1 MENFETKEQIEK
13 YIKNISSFD
22 DWTNLKSEDLRLISY
37 LIDSYKKEKTAEERE
52 EKLKNKLTIFFSTYF
67 NNSMMG
73 AKEISDFF
81 LFDNDSDVVEELRY
95 DFSTILEQKS
105 KKERNKTIEDIKDLF
120 KTVLNLTDD
129 DFKEVLNRLEISDDW
144 EKSLRKIPSHKLAN
158 KLSYCFSIYELKG
171 LINLHKNTTK
181 KNVRKRI
188 EDLLNYCNF
197 HYEAGELTDGNY
209 KKLLDELNKEEE
221 KQNKN
226 C

>member
-37 LIDSYKKEKTAEERE
+37 LIDSYKKEKTAEKRE

-105 KKERNKTIEDIKDLF
+105 KKERNKTIEDIKNLF
-120 KTVLNLTDD
+120 KPVLNLTDD
-129 DFKEVLNRLEISDDW
+129 DFEEILNRLEISDDW

-158 KLSYCFSIYELKG
+158 KLSYCLSIYELKG

-181 KNVRKRI
+181 KIVRKRI

-197 HYEAGELTDGNY
+197 HYESGELMNGNY
-209 KKLLDELNKEEE
+209 KKLLDDLSKEE
-221 KQNKN
+221 QNKN

>member
-1 MENFETKEQIEK
+1 MEFETKQQIEK

-22 DWTNLKSEDLRLISY
+22 NWSNLKMEDLRLISY
-37 LIDSYKKEKTAEERE
+37 LIDSYKENKTAEERE

-81 LFDNDSDVVEELRY
+81 LFDHDSDVVEELRY

-105 KKERNKTIEDIKDLF
+105 KKERNKTIEDIKNLF
-120 KTVLNLTDD
+120 KPVLNLTDD
-129 DFKEVLNRLEISDDW
+129 DFEEVLNRLEISDDW

-181 KNVRKRI
+181 KIVRKRI

-197 HYEAGELTDGNY
+197 HYEVGELNDGNY
-209 KKLLDELNKEEE
+209 KKLLDELNKEE

-226 C
+226 Y